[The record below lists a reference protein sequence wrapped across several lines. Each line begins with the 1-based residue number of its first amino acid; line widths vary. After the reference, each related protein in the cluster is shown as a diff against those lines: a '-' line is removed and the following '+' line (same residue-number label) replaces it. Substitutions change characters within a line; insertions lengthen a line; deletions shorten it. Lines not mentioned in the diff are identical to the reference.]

1 MEKTDKYIKLI
12 KEYSKNNY
20 LKVTRP
26 PKGRLN
32 HPYLVPGAD
41 CYGSQLWDWDSWLTD
56 IGISQIMSD
65 NGEDKAF
72 YSECEKGC
80 IRNFV
85 QNTDE
90 YGRMPILVMPDK
102 IMPSFDE
109 DGITNIHKPCFV
121 QHMAFIT
128 KENGDDAE
136 WAREYLPAAKRFLEY
151 YFDNFRHESTGLFF
165 WQDDFAIGVDNDPCT
180 FYRPL
185 RSSASIYLNCLMY
198 KELKAMYYLLNC
210 LGEDADI
217 YKKAADNLKSAV
229 NEHMWD
235 ERNGFYY
242 SVDLNLLPIEPDK
255 FLHSGMPRHWDCVIE
270 RIDVWSGFMAMW
282 AGIADEKRAER
293 MVYEN
298 MLENRTFNAG
308 YGVRTLSKLE
318 KMYCIAESCNPSCW
332 LGPIWGISNYMCFRA
347 LVDYGFDKEARELA
361 EKTIC
366 MHGRAIEENGA
377 MYEYYHP
384 DTGTGV
390 SNLGFQSWNFLV
402 NNMIAWY
409 EGRNVVKEF

>member
-12 KEYSKNNY
+12 KEYSKNNC

-26 PKGRLN
+26 PEGRLAY
-32 HPYLVPGAD
+32 PYLVPGAA
-41 CYGSQLWDWDSWLTD
+41 CYESQLWDWDSWLTD

-80 IRNFV
+80 IRNFA

-109 DGITNIHKPCFV
+109 EGITNIHKPCFA

-128 KENGDDAE
+128 KENGGSAE
-136 WAREYLPAAKRFLEY
+136 WTREYLPAAKRFLKY
-151 YFDNFRHESTGLFF
+151 YFDNFKHESTGLFF

-180 FYRPL
+180 FYRPP

-198 KELKAMYYLLNC
+198 KELKAMEYLLNC

-217 YKKAADNLKSAV
+217 YKTAADNLKSTV

-242 SVDLNLLPIEPDK
+242 SVDLNLMPIELDK

-293 MVYEN
+293 MVHEN
-298 MLENRTFNAG
+298 LLDKRTFNAE

-318 KMYCIAESCNPSCW
+318 KMYRIVESLNPSCW

-347 LVDYGFDKEARELA
+347 LINYGFVEEARVLA
-361 EKTIC
+361 EKTIQL
-366 MHGRAIEENGA
+366 HGGAIEQSGA
-377 MYEYYHP
+377 MYECYHP
-384 DTGTGV
+384 DTGAGV

-409 EGRNVVKEF
+409 EGRNVIKEF